1 MIIKS
6 IAENIR
12 LFRELENITR
22 KEMAARLNISVSGYS
37 KIERGE
43 VDITISRIHQI
54 AKILNVSMNQ
64 LINFEWSMFFSYCS
78 RESCLSTE
86 TIREELLRNK
96 EFRQK
101 IEKILQD
108 DIQNNQPFS

>member
-22 KEMAARLNISVSGYS
+22 KEMAANLNISVSGYS

-78 RESCLSTE
+78 RESCLST

-101 IEKILQD
+101 IERILQD
-108 DIQNNQPFS
+108 DIQNNQPLS